1 MILRFIHIITCV
13 NNSFL
18 LIPNN
23 MPLNGQTIICLP
35 MHLLMDM
42 YMGYFQFGAI
52 AIRAFINIRA
62 QVFTS
67 ISSSLGKT
75 PNYGMAES

>member
-1 MILRFIHIITCV
+1 
-13 NNSFL
+13 
-18 LIPNN
+18 
-23 MPLNGQTIICLP
+23 
-35 MHLLMDM
+35 
-42 YMGYFQFGAI
+42 MGYFQFGAI

-62 QVFTS
+62 QVFIS